1 MKITTEQLR
10 KIIREEIRKVKEG
23 YEPIKKNMGYV
34 EDKTE
39 PSEYTADGAGLL
51 KGESKKKKK

>member
-1 MKITTEQLR
+1 MKITTSELR
-10 KIIREEIRKVKEG
+10 RIIREEIKKVKEG

-39 PSEYTADGAGLL
+39 PSEYTADGTGLL